1 MNTHRNHYEK
11 LAGLDTRRCFSH
23 GFALNLVQQMTFRE
37 EDKRRQHPLASLAGE
52 LQGIKSRILV
62 VVFFSLKKS
71 VCVFGFF
78 FFLKLKTAPLDSFY
92 LASLSCCSDFLQ

>member
-37 EDKRRQHPLASLAGE
+37 EDKRRQHLLASLPGE

-62 VVFFSLKKS
+62 VVFFSLKKKS
-71 VCVFGFF
+71 VCGFF
-78 FFLKLKTAPLDSFY
+78 FFSKIKNGTTGQ
-92 LASLSCCSDFLQ
+92 FLPGQLELLL